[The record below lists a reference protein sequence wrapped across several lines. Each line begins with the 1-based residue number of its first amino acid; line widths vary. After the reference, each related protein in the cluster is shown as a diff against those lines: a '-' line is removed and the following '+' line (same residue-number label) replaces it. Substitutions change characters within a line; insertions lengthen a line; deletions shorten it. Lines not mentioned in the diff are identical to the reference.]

1 MQKTSLS
8 FPPSFALTIEGSFLA
23 ETGDILKMKRLKI
36 FFVAVALTL
45 VSGGAVC
52 GGEIASHAVTFN
64 FQEIN
69 EIDITGSPS
78 LTINSAVAGEQP
90 ENAIDSSSICA
101 ITTNGANKRITAS
114 IDTAIPAYVT
124 LKVNV
129 AAPSGSG
136 TSQGDVSLTT
146 SASDVVTGISHLAD
160 SSLTI
165 TYKLSATVQAG
176 VIPTDTRTVTFTLSD

>member
-8 FPPSFALTIEGSFLA
+8 FPLSFVLTIEGSFIA
-23 ETGDILKMKRLKI
+23 ETGDILKMKSLEI

-52 GGEIASHAVTFN
+52 GSEIASHVVTFN

-69 EIDITGSPS
+69 EIDITGDPS

-90 ENAIDSSSICA
+90 ENAIDSLSTCA

-114 IDTAIPAYVT
+114 IDTAMPAYVT

-129 AAPSGSG
+129 TAPSASG
-136 TSQGDVSLTT
+136 TSQGDVTLAT
-146 SASDVVTGISHLAD
+146 SAANVVTGINTVAD
-160 SSLTI
+160 SRLAI
-165 TYKLSATVQAG
+165 IYQLSCTVQAG
-176 VIPTDTRTVTFTLSD
+176 VLASAAKTVTFTLSD